1 MIDHHYNNN
10 NNNNNNK
17 LWVSLNS
24 RPPFKPYH
32 WCPKRTNHKRPKKE
46 ALSSCAN
53 GEQLIGIFRSI
64 MLVGNKLLAVINIEV
79 FWPLCRPD

>member
-10 NNNNNNK
+10 NNNNNKNKNK
-17 LWVSLNS
+17 LWVSLDS
-24 RPPFKPYH
+24 RPPFRPYH

-53 GEQLIGIFRSI
+53 
-64 MLVGNKLLAVINIEV
+64 
-79 FWPLCRPD
+79 